1 MSEKYLA
8 PSVKRAFDILKIIS
22 SSREGIGLNEISRKL
37 DIAKSTVH
45 GIISALEDAGA
56 VRRDP
61 ATRRYE
67 LGLTLFELGRQMYLQ
82 DDLREVA
89 RPVMEALMEEV
100 QETVFLCTLNRDQ
113 RLILVLD
120 SVECRHDLKI
130 TSPVGSTLPLFSTA
144 PGKAIL
150 AIMDD
155 EEIRKIIKEKGITRY
170 TERSITDPGQFI
182 EEIRI
187 VRDNG
192 YAADYEEYK
201 SGVRAVAAHISGER
215 NLSAAIY
222 VVGFKTSLNKEKM
235 DILSKKV
242 KEAARTI
249 NIRIK
254 ERIHMISRTQ
264 HAH

>member
-8 PSVKRAFDILKIIS
+8 PSVKKAFDILRIIS

-37 DIAKSTVH
+37 AIAKSTVH
-45 GIISALEDAGA
+45 GIISALEDVGA

-61 ATRRYE
+61 GTRRYE
-67 LGLTLFELGRQMYLQ
+67 LGPTLFELGRHMYIQ
-82 DDLREVA
+82 KDLREVA
-89 RPVMEALMEEV
+89 RPVMEAFMEEV
-100 QETVFLCTLNRDQ
+100 QETVFLCTLNGDQ
-113 RLILVLD
+113 RSILVLD
-120 SVECRHDLKI
+120 TVECRHDLKI

-170 TERSITDPGQFI
+170 TERSITDPEQLI
-182 EEIRI
+182 EEIRG
-187 VRDNG
+187 VRHNG
-192 YAADYEEYK
+192 YAADYEEYM
-201 SGVRAVAAHISGER
+201 SGVRAVAARLSGER

-235 DILSKKV
+235 DILSKRV
-242 KEAARTI
+242 KEAAMTI
-249 NIRIK
+249 NMRIK
-254 ERIHMISRTQ
+254 ELPVIKGSEAISL
-264 HAH
+264 

>member
-1 MSEKYLA
+1 MNEKYLA
-8 PSVKRAFDILKIIS
+8 PSVKKAFDILRIIS
-22 SSREGIGLNEISRKL
+22 SSRESIGLNEISRKL
-37 DIAKSTVH
+37 GIAKSTVH

-67 LGLTLFELGRQMYLQ
+67 LGLTLFELGRQMYLRN
-82 DDLREVA
+82 DLREVA

-100 QETVFLCTLNRDQ
+100 QETVFLCTLNGNQ
-113 RLILVLD
+113 RSILVLD
-120 SVECRHDLKI
+120 TVECRHDLKI

-155 EEIRKIIKEKGITRY
+155 EEIRKIIKDKGITRY

-182 EEIRI
+182 EEIRD

-201 SGVRAVAAHISGER
+201 SGVRAVAAHISGEN
-215 NLSAAIY
+215 NLPAAIY

-249 NIRIK
+249 NVRIK
-254 ERIHMISRTQ
+254 EMPVIKGVQVIS
-264 HAH
+264 

>member
-22 SSREGIGLNEISRKL
+22 TSREGIGLNEISRKL
-37 DIAKSTVH
+37 GIAKSTVH
-45 GIISALEDAGA
+45 GIISALEDVGA

-67 LGLTLFELGRQMYLQ
+67 MGLTLFELGRQIYTQ
-82 DDLREVA
+82 NNLREVA
-89 RPVMEALMEEV
+89 RPVMETLMQEV
-100 QETVFLCTLNRDQ
+100 QETVFLCTLNGNQ
-113 RLILVLD
+113 RSILVLD
-120 SVECRHDLKI
+120 TVECGHDLKI
-130 TSPVGSTLPLFSTA
+130 TSPIGSTLPLFSTA

-155 EEIRKIIKEKGITRY
+155 EEIRRLIKEKGITRY
-170 TERSITDPGQFI
+170 TERSITDPEQLI
-182 EEIRI
+182 EEIRS

-192 YAADYEEYK
+192 YAADYEEYM

-235 DILSKKV
+235 DILSKRV
-242 KEAARTI
+242 KEAARKI
-249 NIRIK
+249 NMRIK
-254 ERIHMISRTQ
+254 ELPVIKGDQAIS
-264 HAH
+264 